1 MERVKV
7 REGRRECKER
17 HTKLYA
23 YLKRQRKRV
32 TEKSERGRQ
41 R

>member
-7 REGRRECKER
+7 REGRRECEER

-23 YLKRQRKRV
+23 YLKRQTKRL
-32 TEKSERGRQ
+32 TKKSERGRK